1 MAMSTPLRAQP
12 IAPETDFY
20 HWSALLRSVSAF
32 EIYRRVYSS
41 VILPEKV
48 AELLILR
55 ADMPRSLAAC
65 TSELVHNLSQVA
77 NQHSGDTL
85 RRAGRLSSDLQYG
98 RIDEILDDGL
108 HAYLTRFLNRINDI
122 GDRIARDFLAA
133 A

>member
-1 MAMSTPLRAQP
+1 
-12 IAPETDFY
+12 
-20 HWSALLRSVSAF
+20 
-32 EIYRRVYSS
+32 
-41 VILPEKV
+41 
-48 AELLILR
+48 
-55 ADMPRSLAAC
+55 
-65 TSELVHNLSQVA
+65 VA